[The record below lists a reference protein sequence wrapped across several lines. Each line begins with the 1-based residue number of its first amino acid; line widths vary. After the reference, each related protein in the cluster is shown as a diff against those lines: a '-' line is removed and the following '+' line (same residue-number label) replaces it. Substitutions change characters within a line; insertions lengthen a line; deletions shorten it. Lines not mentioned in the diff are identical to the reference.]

1 MIAEWCVQG
10 NHTFLGNSSSSS
22 FVQIGKQF
30 QVTYGT
36 GQVAG
41 VTVSDNVNIAG
52 LALDNHTFVVANTE
66 STDFSADTV
75 PFDGLIGLA
84 QSVHIPDLLIPE
96 LLHVWMITF
105 SGCLWTAF
113 EEIVWEVYMAVT

>member
-1 MIAEWCVQG
+1 M
-10 NHTFLGNSSSSS
+10 GNSSSSS

-52 LALDNHTFVVANTE
+52 LALDNHTFGVANTE

-84 QSVHIPDLLIPE
+84 QSVRSRPVLSVND
-96 LLHVWMITF
+96 
-105 SGCLWTAF
+105 
-113 EEIVWEVYMAVT
+113 